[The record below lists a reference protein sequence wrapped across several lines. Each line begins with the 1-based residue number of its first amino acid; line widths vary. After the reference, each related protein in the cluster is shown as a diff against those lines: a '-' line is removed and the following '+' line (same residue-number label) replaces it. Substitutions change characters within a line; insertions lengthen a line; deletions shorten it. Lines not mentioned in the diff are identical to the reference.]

1 MTNQQTGTVEVQS
14 SERVF
19 SGKVFEVDRDR
30 VRMPNSR
37 VVTVDI
43 VRHARSV
50 VLLPVPEPGHI
61 VLVLQYRYAINRWL
75 WEAPAGSIDEGEE
88 PDAAA
93 RRECH
98 EEIGLVPETIVR
110 IAALFPTPGYC
121 NEEMIFYRL
130 SSLAQPTE
138 AAAVDED
145 EDIEAKTFTI
155 PEAREMVRRGEI
167 VDMKTIVG
175 LGLL

>member
-1 MTNQQTGTVEVQS
+1 MMGEQRGPIDVLS

-19 SGKVFEVDRDR
+19 SGKVFEVDRDQ
-30 VRMPNSR
+30 VRMPNAR

-61 VLVLQYRYAINRWL
+61 VLVRQYRYAINRWL
-75 WEAPAGSIDEGEE
+75 WEAPAGSVDDGEE

-130 SSLAQPTE
+130 SSLTE
-138 AAAVDED
+138 PSGAASVDED
-145 EDIEAKTFTI
+145 EDIEAKTFSI
-155 PEAREMVRRGEI
+155 PEAREMIRRGEI